1 MQLAN
6 LKRLVLS
13 VENRFEL
20 LTLSLSRMR
29 IQLREAKDIF
39 ELLAR
44 VSFLPAII

>member
-1 MQLAN
+1 
-6 LKRLVLS
+6 LVLS

-29 IQLREAKDIF
+29 IQLREAKEIF

-44 VSFLPAII
+44 VRSHPILI